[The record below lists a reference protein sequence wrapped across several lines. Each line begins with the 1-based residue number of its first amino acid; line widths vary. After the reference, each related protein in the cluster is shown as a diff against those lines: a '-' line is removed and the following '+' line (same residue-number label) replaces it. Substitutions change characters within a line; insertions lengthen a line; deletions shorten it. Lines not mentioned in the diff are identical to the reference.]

1 MNAVAVPV
9 GRGNRGSHRAPRT
22 GQLLA
27 DPGASSPL
35 AIRSLADLGG
45 SAPPTASLLADLGG
59 SAPQRLRQLAQLGN
73 DSPDGSRRLAELRW
87 GAPPPVRCSPTA
99 PTARQNTV
107 ARWPHGPAASPMVR
121 RRADTQVLA
130 RRIGRT
136 RATPVLV
143 GCRPRCST
151 APPGTGARRSW
162 SDPAPT
168 PDGYLALASPGSP
181 RPPCNAPRSVRRS
194 PTPVDSTPRR
204 SAPRPASADR
214 DSSHSPFRWSIS

>member
-9 GRGNRGSHRAPRT
+9 GRENSGSHRAPRT

-27 DPGASSPL
+27 DPGASAP
-35 AIRSLADLGG
+35 RTGG
-45 SAPPTASLLADLGG
+45 LLADLGC
-59 SAPQRLRQLAQLGN
+59 S
-73 DSPDGSRRLAELRW
+73 
-87 GAPPPVRCSPTA
+87 APPPVRCSPTA

-107 ARWPHGPAASPMVR
+107 ARWPHGPAGSPRVR

-136 RATPVLV
+136 RATPVPA
-143 GCRPRCST
+143 GCRARGST
-151 APPGTGARRSW
+151 APIPLVRAPGAGTSRREWSPVAPPGTGARRSW
-162 SDPAPT
+162 ADPAPA
-168 PDGYLALASPGSP
+168 PDRYIALASPGSP